1 MVNDSSF
8 FRLCFGQSR
17 TESSRDTD
25 DDTLAL
31 DLLGQVDL
39 VAGRVLHQDIQVG
52 DGVALLDE
60 GRRGVMEERGL
71 GPDAGELSSET
82 ASGEHSEMYIGS
94 EVTLGWEKLKR
105 VWREKEWET
114 GGC

>member
-1 MVNDSSF
+1 MVNHSSF
-8 FRLCFGQSR
+8 FSRLCFGQSR

-39 VAGRVLHQDIQVG
+39 IAGRVLHQDVQVG
-52 DGVALLDE
+52 DAVALLDE
-60 GRRGVMEERGL
+60 GGRGVMEKRGL

-82 ASGEHSEMYIGS
+82 ASGEHSERYIGS
-94 EVTLGWEKLKR
+94 ESYVGEELKR
-105 VWREKEWET
+105 AWREKKWKT